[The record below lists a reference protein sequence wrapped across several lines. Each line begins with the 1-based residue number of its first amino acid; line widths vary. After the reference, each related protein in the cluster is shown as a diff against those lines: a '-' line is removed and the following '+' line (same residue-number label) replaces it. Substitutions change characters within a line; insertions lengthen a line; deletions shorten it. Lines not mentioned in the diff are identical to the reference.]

1 MFSETL
7 GHLTE
12 KTFSPC
18 VGILTHP
25 GCVVCWAINMYLKK
39 KQNDI
44 PLMQSILFYYT
55 ILEAYPTKSQKVDSS
70 KNPAQFLV
78 AIFGFFRKKKT
89 PKTLCSK
96 GNLPTNSSH
105 RFHYQV
111 TELGFEDSE
120 GSDFWRRAPDVWGSL
135 KTPTR
140 SPPGKSR

>member
-78 AIFGFFRKKKT
+78 AIFGFFRKKKLQKPCVQKETSQQT
-89 PKTLCSK
+89 P
-96 GNLPTNSSH
+96 PT
-105 RFHYQV
+105 
-111 TELGFEDSE
+111 
-120 GSDFWRRAPDVWGSL
+120 DF
-135 KTPTR
+135 TTR
-140 SPPGKSR
+140 SRSSVSRIRRVPISGVGHRMFGGR